1 MLQNISVCVIKI
13 EIDSPTSEDFGNAGA
28 VSSEHPNNP
37 RVQKERERDRGLR
50 HSSQITIE
58 TYTNKLWSQDEE
70 DCVSA
75 IAEMSSM
82 SEKKPL
88 SEKRQRE
95 MPTSSSSRETT
106 PLEEGQC
113 VSEFP
118 KEIGFFSGNPSV
130 EVTNGII
137 HLYKKNERKE
147 IKEAPSN
154 QICLLAV
161 PASLSCH
168 DLLSFV
174 APCHSE
180 IQHIR
185 IVRDGC
191 PNQFMVLLEFRS
203 NAAALEFY
211 QTYNGAAY
219 NSLEPDSLCHAV
231 WVSEIERGEDGVPP
245 MGHTELPTCPV
256 CLERMDESVDGVLT
270 ILCNHAFHANC
281 LIKWGDSTCPVCRHV
296 QTPELMENSV
306 CMECEGTDSLWIC
319 LICGHVGCGR
329 YQGAHAA
336 AHYRAT
342 NHTFAMQLGTSSV
355 WDYAGDNFVHRLFQN
370 KTDGKLV
377 ATQAPNDEG
386 EEKIDSMQ
394 LEFTYLLTSQ
404 LDTQRKYY
412 EERMERLEQEWRDF
426 RSSAE
431 ESKGKMDT
439 MEQRIQTLTKEK
451 QTVERKL
458 QQNNTKL
465 KELQKQL
472 SEEQE
477 ISRALQ
483 NNHNSWHIK
492 YKQLEQQY
500 KEYKEA
506 KELELNSIKEQL
518 HDIMFYMHAQSKIA
532 ESDLKDEIAGGTV
545 VVPETEAP
553 STSSAKANRRKKK
566 H

>member
-1 MLQNISVCVIKI
+1 MLHNISVCVIKI
-13 EIDSPTSEDFGNAGA
+13 EIDSPSDPAGETGA
-28 VSSEHPNNP
+28 AAAAP
-37 RVQKERERDRGLR
+37 RIQKERERDRGLR
-50 HSSQITIE
+50 NSTEIVIE
-58 TYTNKLWSQDEE
+58 TYSNKLWCENTNW
-70 DCVSA
+70 VTK
-75 IAEMSSM
+75 EMSAASAEEEQRQQQ
-82 SEKKPL
+82 SEL
-88 SEKRQRE
+88 
-95 MPTSSSSRETT
+95 PTSSSSRETT

-113 VSEFP
+113 ASELP

-137 HLYKKNERKE
+137 HLYKKNERKDV
-147 IKEAPSN
+147 KEAPSN
-154 QICLLAV
+154 QLCLLAV

-168 DLLSFV
+168 DLLNFV

-185 IVRDGC
+185 IVRDGS
-191 PNQFMVLLEFRS
+191 PNQFMVLLEFRA

-219 NSLEPDSLCHAV
+219 NTLEPDSLCHAV
-231 WVSEIERGEDGVPP
+231 WVSEIERGDDGVPP
-245 MGHTELPTCPV
+245 AGHTELPTCPV

-296 QTPELMENSV
+296 QTPDLMENSV

-329 YQGAHAA
+329 YQGGHAA

-377 ATQAPNDEG
+377 ASTANDEG

-412 EERMERLEQEWRDF
+412 EERVERLEQEWRDF
-426 RSSAE
+426 RLSAE
-431 ESKGKMDT
+431 AANDKIIML
-439 MEQRIQTLTKEK
+439 EQRVQILTKEK
-451 QTVERKL
+451 QTLERKL
-458 QQNNTKL
+458 HQNNNKL
-465 KELQKQL
+465 RDLQKQL
-472 SEEQE
+472 AEEQE

-483 NNHNSWHIK
+483 TNQNSWHTK
-492 YKQLEQQY
+492 YKLLEQQY
-500 KEYKEA
+500 KEYKES
-506 KELELNSIKEQL
+506 KEEELNSVKEQL
-518 HDIMFYMHAQSKIA
+518 HDIMFYMHAQTKIA
-532 ESDLKDEIAGGTV
+532 ESGLKDEIAGGTV
-545 VVPETEAP
+545 MLPETPEP
-553 STSSAKANRRKKK
+553 SSSSSHKNHRRKKK